1 MSAGAFPGGS
11 GPGPGVGGS
20 GPLSIKER
28 RRLNPSRLSSALLSL
43 AVRALPPAHRARYER
58 EFYAELF
65 GMSRARQGVYCL
77 ALVVNSTRL
86 AFALDDRNPVEMV
99 AGRDWRCRLRWHHD
113 VVRNNPDAE
122 TPEAAFYR
130 QCTRCGRITDKYQS
144 APHWLSASGS

>member
-1 MSAGAFPGGS
+1 M
-11 GPGPGVGGS
+11 
-20 GPLSIKER
+20 SIKER
-28 RRLNPSRLSSALLSL
+28 RRLNPSRLSRALLSL

-65 GMSRARQGVYCL
+65 GMSRGRQVVYCL

-86 AFALDDRNPVEMV
+86 AFALDEGSPAEV
-99 AGRDWRCRLRWHHD
+99 AGGPDLRCRLRWHHD

-130 QCTRCGRITDKYQS
+130 QCTRCGRITDKYRG
-144 APHWLSASGS
+144 APHQLFAIGR